1 MSAGQNNLRKGK
13 VRIFASLPA
22 RNSSGLAK
30 DDARGLEGKNM
41 SKKLLIQGAIESEI
55 CWYLEQECFQKA
67 EKTTRNGFLF
77 YRTEQEG
84 REILLQLTKMG
95 TIYAAIATMTAIY
108 EFQPDIIINQGTAG
122 AQVDTLKSGDLVI
135 GSQAVNVHSLEMPKR
150 DFGEGMAPEEW
161 LKMETEYVAA
171 APELVQKFEQEI
183 GQETRTGKVVSGILG
198 TGDLFSK
205 EKDRIQWLHDTF
217 GHLSE
222 DMESFAVYK
231 TCQECG
237 VPCVALRVISNNE
250 LLNEDYD
257 KRTSLELQRVV
268 WETINHCTF

>member
-1 MSAGQNNLRKGK
+1 M
-13 VRIFASLPA
+13 
-22 RNSSGLAK
+22 
-30 DDARGLEGKNM
+30 
-41 SKKLLIQGAIESEI
+41 KKILIQGAMESEI
-55 CWYLEQECFQKA
+55 CWYLEQESFQKA
-67 EKTTRNGFLF
+67 EETTRNGFLF
-77 YRTEQEG
+77 YRTEQDG

-95 TIYAAIATMTAIY
+95 TVHAAIATMTAIY
-108 EFQPDIIINQGTAG
+108 EFQPDVIINQGTAG

-161 LKMETEYVAA
+161 VKMETEYISAD
-171 APELVQKFEQEI
+171 PELVRAFEQGI

-205 EKDRIQWLHDTF
+205 EKDRIQWLHGTF

-231 TCQECG
+231 ACRECG
-237 VPCVALRVISNNE
+237 IPCVALRVISNNE

-257 KRTSLELQRVV
+257 KETSLELQRVI
-268 WETINHCTF
+268 WETVKSGILDTLCG

>member
-1 MSAGQNNLRKGK
+1 M
-13 VRIFASLPA
+13 
-22 RNSSGLAK
+22 
-30 DDARGLEGKNM
+30 
-41 SKKLLIQGAIESEI
+41 KKILIQGAMESEI
-55 CWYLEQECFQKA
+55 CWYLEQDCFQKA
-67 EKTTRNGFLF
+67 EETTRNGFLF
-77 YRTEQEG
+77 HRAELDG

-95 TIYAAIATMTAIY
+95 TIHAAIAAMTAVY
-108 EFQPDIIINQGTAG
+108 EFQPDVIINQGTAG

-161 LKMETEYVAA
+161 LKMDTEYIAA
-171 APELVQKFEQEI
+171 DPALVRAFEQGL
-183 GQETRTGKVVSGILG
+183 GQETRSGKVVTGILG

-231 TCQECG
+231 ACRECG

-250 LLNEDYD
+250 LLDEEYD
-257 KRTSLELQRVV
+257 KETSLELQRVV
-268 WETINHCTF
+268 WETVRSGILDTLCG

>member
-1 MSAGQNNLRKGK
+1 M
-13 VRIFASLPA
+13 I
-22 RNSSGLAK
+22 
-30 DDARGLEGKNM
+30 
-41 SKKLLIQGAIESEI
+41 KKILIQGAMESEI

-67 EKTTRNGFLF
+67 EKITRNGFPF
-77 YRTEQEG
+77 YRTELNG

-95 TIYAAIATMTAIY
+95 TVHAAIATMTAIY
-108 EFQPDIIINQGTAG
+108 EFQPDVIINQGTAG
-122 AQVDTLKSGDLVI
+122 AQVDSLRSGDLVI

-150 DFGEGMAPEEW
+150 DFGEGMAPEKW
-161 LKMETEYVAA
+161 LKMETEYIDAD
-171 APELVQKFEQEI
+171 PDLVQKFEQGI

-231 TCQECG
+231 ACQECS

-257 KRTSLELQRVV
+257 KGTSLELQRVI
-268 WETINHCTF
+268 WETIKSLYIFP